1 MNCGPLSFWKRETT
15 LYGSRTFGGQRYGL
29 HTLSAQANKP
39 ALHIYFTAD
48 PHLVATT
55 NSHSS
60 GVIVFSHHTLLY
72 ILQHNDKLNKT
83 FIFSLKP
90 INQVKAWTFGL
101 GSMCTS
107 NSDGGEFISGHVFDI
122 LNLCIWFSLHQLP
135 GKMFGAEQEAYSLK
149 PSSLKT
155 TACRK
160 PKTFHLNNKNVNKSR
175 YRPHNPKQYAKRPFG
190 ADMS

>member
-15 LYGSRTFGGQRYGL
+15 LYGSRTFGGQRYGP
-29 HTLSAQANKP
+29 HTLSAQVNTP

-48 PHLVATT
+48 LHLVATT

-60 GVIVFSHHTLLY
+60 GVIVFSHYTVLY

-83 FIFSLKP
+83 FIFSFKP

-107 NSDGGEFISGHVFDI
+107 SSDRGEFISGHVWIF
-122 LNLCIWFSLHQLP
+122 LTFVFGFLSASFL
-135 GKMFGAEQEAYSLK
+135 GKFLVLS
-149 PSSLKT
+149 
-155 TACRK
+155 RK
-160 PKTFHLNNKNVNKSR
+160 RAV
-175 YRPHNPKQYAKRPFG
+175 
-190 ADMS
+190 

>member
-1 MNCGPLSFWKRETT
+1 MSFKNQLALFACISFLLGRASIFFFNESWSAEFLDERNKPSMAVGR
-15 LYGSRTFGGQRYGL
+15 LAGSDMAYV
-29 HTLSAQANKP
+29 HTLSAQSNTP

-48 PHLVATT
+48 LHLVATT

-60 GVIVFSHHTLLY
+60 GVIVFSHYTVLY

-107 NSDGGEFISGHVFDI
+107 SSDRGEFSSG
-122 LNLCIWFSLHQLP
+122 LNLCVWFSLQQLP
-135 GKMFGAEQEAYSLK
+135 GKMFGAEQEA
-149 PSSLKT
+149 
-155 TACRK
+155 
-160 PKTFHLNNKNVNKSR
+160 
-175 YRPHNPKQYAKRPFG
+175 
-190 ADMS
+190 